1 MTDSIPDHDELQRS
15 GRRSRIAFGPLLP
28 GVVLTVVGL
37 AFLLDNLDLV
47 DSWTILRF
55 WPLILLVVGLR
66 NLVGARDRG
75 SAVSGTLLAAAGA
88 LLLLNSLNLIDVD
101 LWDLWPLV
109 LVAIGVRTLINVMSD
124 RETLSEVSESEE
136 AAAAFLGGVERRNR
150 SADYRGGSASAFMGG
165 VNLDLREADIA
176 GDRAVIHVFAMW
188 GGLEI
193 RVPEE
198 WTVEVGVTAIMGGVE
213 DKTRG
218 PAAAGKRLVLRGTV
232 IMGGIEIRN

>member
-1 MTDSIPDHDELQRS
+1 MTDSLPDHDDVLRP
-15 GRRSRIAFGPLLP
+15 GCRPRIALGPLLP
-28 GVVLTVVGL
+28 GLVLTAVGL

-55 WPLILLVVGLR
+55 WPVILLVVGLR
-66 NLVGARDRG
+66 GLVGAQDRA

-109 LVAIGVRTLINVMSD
+109 LIAIGIRALINVMSD
-124 RETLSEVSESEE
+124 RADLAAVFESEE
-136 AAAAFLGGVERRNR
+136 AAAAFLGSVERRNR
-150 SADYRGGSASAFMGG
+150 SADFRGGSASAFMGG
-165 VNLDLREADIA
+165 VNLDLREADLA
-176 GDRAVIHVFAMW
+176 GERAVIHVFAMM
-188 GGLEI
+188 GGLDI

-198 WTVEVGVTAIMGGVE
+198 WTVEVGVTSLMGGVE

-218 PAAAGKRLVLRGTV
+218 PAATAKRLVLKGTV